1 MSHGRLCF
9 HSATGGVLKPEEHE
23 RSECKRDSAQ
33 PVTDVK
39 SCCARLYE
47 SDFVRLLLGDSF
59 HPGGL
64 KLTTRL
70 GELLKLGPHSRVL
83 DVACGPGISAV
94 HVAETFG
101 CEVVGIDY
109 SNENVEYAN
118 QSARQRGAH
127 KRVRFER

>member
-47 SDFVRLLLGDSF
+47 SDIVRLLLGDSF

-64 KLTTRL
+64 NLTSRL
-70 GELLKLGPHSRVL
+70 GKLLKLGPASRVL
-83 DVACGPGISAV
+83 DVASGKGSSAL
-94 HVAETFG
+94 HLADRFG
-101 CEVVGIDY
+101 CEVAGIEY
-109 SNENVEYAN
+109 SAENVHQAN
-118 QSARQRGAH
+118 EAAR
-127 KRVRFER
+127 